1 MGHQLSNSIAPNT
14 QPRSYAHA
22 SGEPPL
28 KEMSRT
34 TLLVLY
40 AAGQDARTNCRAL
53 PRNLQPC
60 EGKDF
65 ACRYAEIL
73 DMVNQ
78 ASSTPLEM
86 TPNRNRVYRHLFYW
100 TSFRLINVRQ
110 TTGNQ
115 LFLQERAEALFDKAE
130 STGLLPFILS
140 RNTSFE
146 AMKALHLYTVL
157 MTNLGAQVTADNLV
171 SLSGLLES
179 QVRKALSLLQEGFDI
194 TDSSGETR
202 HLKVNL
208 LFSGDHKQYV
218 KLAPESIEPFPQTTV
233 SDLFDVSDIQI
244 QTATPATKAAIQP
257 KVSITLNSSQQELLQ
272 WEAARRNI
280 SVPDLLRSLQL
291 EALSALGEKYKNARL
306 AQLTEELQGLLAKHS
321 ALQNEID
328 ALTVQIRDVQFLI
341 REEESRL
348 KA

>member
-1 MGHQLSNSIAPNT
+1 MGHQLSNSVSPNT
-14 QPRSYAHA
+14 QPRLYAHA

-86 TPNRNRVYRHLFYW
+86 TPSRNRVYRHLFYW
-100 TSFRLINVRQ
+100 TNYRLINVRQ

-115 LFLQERAEALFDKAE
+115 LFLQERAEALFDKAD

-157 MTNLGAQVTADNLV
+157 MTNLGSLVTTDNLV

-194 TDSSGETR
+194 TNSAGETK

-208 LFSGDHKQYV
+208 LFSGDNKQYL
-218 KLAPESIEPFPQTTV
+218 KLAPESIEPFPQATV
-233 SDLFDVSDIQI
+233 GDLFDVSDIQI
-244 QTATPATKAAIQP
+244 QTASPNVKAAIQP

-272 WEAARRNI
+272 WEASRRNI

-291 EALSALGEKYKNARL
+291 EALSALGKKYKTAKL
-306 AQLTEELQGLLAKHS
+306 AQLTKELQGLLAQHAAVQS
-321 ALQNEID
+321 QLD
-328 ALTVQIRDVQFLI
+328 ALAVQIGDTQSLI